1 VRVLGGRWGALLL
14 FLLALGVYAVEALAW
29 PVAATFGRDSHEY
42 LVYYLDFF
50 NSSPL
55 FPQVMLTHTPVAP
68 LFLGGLLDAGGVQA
82 VEIGLALTFAGSVV
96 AFATAASRFGLAAG
110 ALTGIA
116 LVAWPPYGALFHQ
129 VDSDGLFAFG
139 FALLTLLVVDTSRR
153 PSTWR
158 FVANGLLVA
167 GLVLIRPS
175 SGFLLV
181 FVGFPLLLAGTWR
194 TRLCWSGAFLAAALL
209 PLFLWAGVNEIRYDD
224 YTVSRD
230 GWANVPFW
238 RVLMVNHT
246 VSADNGPA
254 SRELVAA
261 IEDDLLKRKPYTSYG
276 IGLDP
281 FLSRPPWTAWWDI
294 VALNDRTFGW
304 GDDGRT
310 LFRVAMES
318 IYHHPGTYFASV
330 GRTFWRALDN
340 RTQVHFDSNTAG
352 SLTPAR
358 NVATTLVEGRR
369 LPAKLVAP
377 AIGFTA
383 ASRPD
388 GQVLSRWPTPADP
401 DLRFPEAA
409 KQRRLTSFTRT
420 LQDWEQPAREPSARV
435 ADWLNGFELRYPR
448 LWLWVVVA
456 AVALVLRRPRGV
468 LPLLA
473 MAAIGLALTLFYAL
487 SFPPIYQFVL
497 STAPALI
504 TLTIV
509 ALTGER
515 RRFAS
520 GVSEG

>member
-1 VRVLGGRWGALLL
+1 VHVLGGRWGALLL

-68 LFLGGLLDAGGVQA
+68 LFLGGLLDAGGAQA
-82 VEIGLALTFAGSVV
+82 VEIGLALAFAGSVV
-96 AFATAASRFGLAAG
+96 AFATAASRFGFAAG

-116 LVAWPPYGALFHQ
+116 LVVWPPYGALFHQ

-139 FALLTLLVVDTSRR
+139 FALWTLLVVDTSRR
-153 PSTWR
+153 PSGWR
-158 FVANGLLVA
+158 FAANGLLVA

-181 FVGFPLLLAGTWR
+181 FLGFPLLLAGAWR
-194 TRLCWSGAFLAAALL
+194 TRLRWSGAFLAAALL

-246 VSADNGPA
+246 VSAENGPA

-261 IEDDLLKRKPYTSYG
+261 INTDLLNRHPYTDYH
-276 IGLDP
+276 IDLDD
-281 FLSRPPWTAWWDI
+281 FLGHPPWTAWWDL
-294 VALNDRTFGW
+294 VALNDRRFGW
-304 GDDGRT
+304 EDDGRR

-340 RTQVHFDSNTAG
+340 RTQVLFSSNSAG
-352 SLTPAR
+352 SLTASGELEP
-358 NVATTLVEGRR
+358 GQR
-369 LPAKLVAP
+369 LPDQLVAP

-388 GQVLSRWPTPADP
+388 GQVFSRWPTPADP
-401 DLRFPEAA
+401 GLRFPDAA
-409 KQRRLTSFTRT
+409 KQRRLARFTAT
-420 LQDWEQPAREPSARV
+420 LRDWEQPPREPSARV
-435 ADWLNGFELRYPR
+435 AGWLNGFELRYPR
-448 LWLWVVVA
+448 LWLWIVVA
-456 AVALVLRRPRGV
+456 VVALILRRPRGV
-468 LPLLA
+468 LPLVA
-473 MAAIGLALTLFYAL
+473 TATIGLALTLFYAL

-497 STAPALI
+497 PTAPALI

-509 ALTGER
+509 ALTGGR
-515 RRFAS
+515 RRVA
-520 GVSEG
+520 